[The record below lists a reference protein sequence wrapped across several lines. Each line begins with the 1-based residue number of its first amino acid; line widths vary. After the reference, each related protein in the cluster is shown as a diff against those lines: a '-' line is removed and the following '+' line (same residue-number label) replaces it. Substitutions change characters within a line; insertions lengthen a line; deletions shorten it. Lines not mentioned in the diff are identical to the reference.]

1 MNSNLDVSAKSL
13 SKNYV
18 LKHLIKDAQGNIVR
32 EHKALQDISFEIKKG
47 ESVGIIGPNG
57 SGKSTLLKIL
67 SGVTKPTSGNVEIVG
82 RVASIL
88 DIGAGFHQELSGR
101 ENIFLN
107 GKILGFSHK
116 EIEQQFEQIIDFSG
130 IGSYIEE
137 PVKNYSNGMYL
148 RLAFSI
154 LAQLDFD
161 VYLFDEVMSVGDAEF
176 IQKTRNKINQL
187 RSKGKTLIIISHNQ
201 VELNQCNYIIEL
213 EQGRI
218 KKMGSETEILSKYF
232 LESVEKSTLQITKH
246 NTTITHFEQHENS
259 SNIITLLSV
268 KIHQPNSTDKG
279 FCTNNEFYIDI
290 TYQKHFP
297 ENTISPFIIVSDA
310 GGTIIFVSSPILSG
324 DVNDSQNQGTYKV
337 SCKIKSEFFS
347 SNVYALS
354 ITFVRNSH
362 VFKRYPNN
370 QELSAENIKSVIGD
384 YGIVASYPNII
395 YFRCIVIIKNFI
407 DLGKLNLPVGML
419 LPSFDWTT
427 SAISKTED

>member
-1 MNSNLDVSAKSL
+1 MSSKIVVSAKSL
-13 SKNYV
+13 FKNYLLRHPV
-18 LKHLIKDAQGNIVR
+18 KDAKGNILR
-32 EHKALQDISFEIKKG
+32 EHIALQDISFDIKKG

-88 DIGAGFHQELSGR
+88 DIGAGFHQELTGR

-116 EIEQQFEQIIDFSG
+116 EIEQQYEQIIDFSG

-187 RSKGKTLIIISHNQ
+187 RTNGKTLIIISHNQ

-213 EQGRI
+213 EQGKI

-232 LESVEKSTLQITKH
+232 LESIEKSALQIAKH
-246 NTTITHFEQHENS
+246 DTTIKDFEQQENS
-259 SNIITLLSV
+259 SGIITLLSV

-279 FCTNNEFYIDI
+279 FCTNNEFIFDI

-324 DVNDSQNQGTYKV
+324 DVSDSQNEGTYKV
-337 SCKIKSEFFS
+337 SCKVNSGFFS
-347 SNVYALS
+347 SNVYTLS
-354 ITFVRNSH
+354 ITFVKNSH
-362 VFKRYPNN
+362 VFKQYSNN
-370 QELSAENIKSVIGD
+370 QELSAANIKSIIGE
-384 YGIVASYPNII
+384 YGVVASYTNII
-395 YFRCIVIIKNFI
+395 HFRCTVIIKNFI
-407 DLGKLNLPVGML
+407 DLGKLNLPVGLL
-419 LPSFDWTT
+419 LPRFDWTT
-427 SAISKTED
+427 STVSKTDE

>member
-1 MNSNLDVSAKSL
+1 MNSNLVVSAKSL

-67 SGVTKPTSGNVEIVG
+67 SGVTKPTSGSIEIVG

-88 DIGAGFHQELSGR
+88 DIGAGFHQELTGR

-107 GKILGFSHK
+107 GTILGFSHK
-116 EIEQQFEQIIDFSG
+116 EIEQQYEQIIDFSG

-187 RSKGKTLIIISHNQ
+187 RSKGKRSSL
-201 VELNQCNYIIEL
+201 LA
-213 EQGRI
+213 
-218 KKMGSETEILSKYF
+218 
-232 LESVEKSTLQITKH
+232 
-246 NTTITHFEQHENS
+246 TI
-259 SNIITLLSV
+259 
-268 KIHQPNSTDKG
+268 
-279 FCTNNEFYIDI
+279 
-290 TYQKHFP
+290 
-297 ENTISPFIIVSDA
+297 
-310 GGTIIFVSSPILSG
+310 
-324 DVNDSQNQGTYKV
+324 
-337 SCKIKSEFFS
+337 
-347 SNVYALS
+347 
-354 ITFVRNSH
+354 
-362 VFKRYPNN
+362 
-370 QELSAENIKSVIGD
+370 
-384 YGIVASYPNII
+384 
-395 YFRCIVIIKNFI
+395 
-407 DLGKLNLPVGML
+407 KLNLINVIIL
-419 LPSFDWTT
+419 LS
-427 SAISKTED
+427 

>member
-1 MNSNLDVSAKSL
+1 MSANIVVSAKSL
-13 SKNYV
+13 SKKYV
-18 LKHLIKDAQGNIVR
+18 LKHPVTDAQGNIVK
-32 EHKALQDISFEIKKG
+32 EHQALQDISFEIKKG

-67 SGVTKPTSGNVEIVG
+67 SGVTKPTSGAVEIVG

-116 EIEQQFEQIIDFSG
+116 EIEQQFEQIIEFSG

-154 LAQLDFD
+154 LAHLDFD

-176 IQKTRNKINQL
+176 IQKTRNKINHL
-187 RSKGKTLIIISHNQ
+187 RSSGKTLIIISHNQ

-218 KKMGSETEILSKYF
+218 KKMGSETDILSKYF
-232 LESVEKSTLQITKH
+232 LESIEKGALQIAKH
-246 NTTITHFEQHENS
+246 DTTITHFEQQEKNS
-259 SNIITLLSV
+259 GIITLLSV

-279 FCTNNEFYIDI
+279 FSTNNEFIIDI
-290 TYQKHFP
+290 TYQKHYP

-324 DVNDSQNQGTYKV
+324 DVSDNQSQGIYMI
-337 SCKIKSEFFS
+337 SCKIHSEFFS

-354 ITFVRNSH
+354 ITFVKNSH
-362 VFKRYPNN
+362 VFKQYSNN
-370 QELSAENIKSVIGD
+370 QELNAEKIKSIIGE
-384 YGIVASYPNII
+384 YGVVASYTNII
-395 YFRCIVIIKNFI
+395 HFRCTVIIKNFI
-407 DLGKLNLPVGML
+407 DLGKLNLPVGLL
-419 LPSFDWTT
+419 LPGFDWTT
-427 SAISKTED
+427 SLLSKTDE